1 MKNTDFL
8 LEFLYN
14 NETKDVKTLQA
25 KTGLPLSTI
34 YRKIKVLKEKGE
46 LKRNKGSGRPRIF
59 SGNAKKAISQFAL
72 KNPTFSAQEIKD
84 RFETKSNI
92 VASRRTYSR
101 TLQSSGIVKKIAKE
115 NTKHNKNSRT
125 KKKGLLHP
133 IQCARVFRKCVPDRR
148 VNLPVTQKHN

>member
-59 SGNAKKAISQFAL
+59 LEMRKK
-72 KNPTFSAQEIKD
+72 P
-84 RFETKSNI
+84 
-92 VASRRTYSR
+92 
-101 TLQSSGIVKKIAKE
+101 
-115 NTKHNKNSRT
+115 
-125 KKKGLLHP
+125 
-133 IQCARVFRKCVPDRR
+133 FRKLLSKTQHSPRR
-148 VNLPVTQKHN
+148 KSKTGLKRSPISWPVEERIRELSNLLQ